1 MIDQLTIDRILDA
14 SNIVD
19 VVSDYV
25 TLRRAG
31 TSYKGLCPFHDDKTP
46 SFSVS
51 PTRGVCKCFSCGK
64 GGNVVHFLMEMEQI
78 GYIDAL
84 KMLAKR
90 YGIEVKEKELSNEER
105 AQQNDRESM
114 FVLNEWASQ
123 YFHNILL
130 RDNDGRAIGLAYFRS
145 RGFRDDII
153 EKFRLGFSLDQQYH
167 PNALYQEAISKGFKE
182 DFLFRT
188 SLCYKT
194 DDGKVRDK
202 FRGRAMFP
210 WFNVSGK
217 ICAFGGRV
225 LDSRTKGVSQK
236 YVNSNDSEIFHKS
249 NELYG
254 IFQAKKAIA
263 KEDRVYMVE
272 GYTDVL
278 SMHQCGIENVV
289 ANSGTALN
297 EAQVRLL
304 HRFTQNI
311 TLLYDGDDAGIHAA
325 LRGTDMFLAGG
336 MNVKILLL
344 PDGDD
349 PDSFARKHNA
359 TEFRQYIEEHQE
371 DFIKFKTKVL
381 QKDSEN
387 DPYKRST
394 MIKDIVSSIAL
405 IPEEITRSVYIHE
418 CSSMLGIPEQTI
430 TNATYQQRKANREK
444 MLKEREQEQARA
456 ERLEQQQKWKGAA
469 NSGTQDPNTQTTQ
482 QTPPPGLPPEDMPPF
497 EDFPPHEGDDVPTG
511 TPQEANTGGIQ
522 TSPQTTSTTTSTN
535 TVPSLGTNNQTTPVT
550 YTQASPQQD
559 SHLSKEDLKFVQVEK
574 LIMTIVVRYGE
585 RSILCQDSD
594 GQDVEI
600 QVVDFVSAELE
611 EDGLTFRN
619 PIYQRML
626 EEAKV
631 HSQDLDFSAKRFF
644 LSSPDL
650 NVSVIAADML
660 NDQYQ
665 LSKMFTEDEKIPKE
679 ESNIG
684 PLLGHLILDYKI
696 NVVDDRLN
704 QLHQMLRDKEVLS
717 DTDRCTEIMEQ
728 YKVLK
733 EIQQKIALRLGDRP
747 LAN

>member
-78 GYIDAL
+78 GYVEAL

-90 YGIEVKEKELSNEER
+90 YGIEVKEKELSSEER
-105 AQQNDRESM
+105 IQQNDRESM

-123 YFHNILL
+123 YFHDILL
-130 RDNDGRAIGLAYFRS
+130 HNNDGRAIGLAYFRS

-153 EKFRLGFSLDQQYH
+153 EKFRLGFSLDIQYH
-167 PNALYQEAISKGFKE
+167 PNTLYQEAISKGFKE
-182 DFLFRT
+182 EFLFRT
-188 SLCYKT
+188 SLCYKS

-217 ICAFGGRV
+217 ICGFGGRV
-225 LDSRTKGVSQK
+225 LDARTKGVSQK
-236 YVNSNDSEIFHKS
+236 YVNSNDSEVFHKL

-254 IFQAKKAIA
+254 LFQAKKVIA
-263 KEDRVYMVE
+263 KEDRAYIVE
-272 GYTDVL
+272 GYTDVI

-304 HRFTQNI
+304 HRFTSNV

-336 MNVKILLL
+336 MNVKVLLL

-359 TEFRQYIEEHQE
+359 TDFRKYIEEHQV
-371 DFIKFKTKVL
+371 DFIKFKTSVL
-381 QKDSEN
+381 QKDSAN
-387 DPYKRST
+387 DPFKRAT
-394 MIKDIVSSIAL
+394 MIKDIVTSISL

-418 CSSMLGIPEQTI
+418 CSTMLGIPEQTLI
-430 TNATYQQRKANREK
+430 NETYRQRKANREK
-444 MLKEREQEQARA
+444 KLKEQEQEQART
-456 ERLEQQQKWKGAA
+456 ERLANQQKWKNAPTTSA
-469 NSGTQDPNTQTTQ
+469 TPTQTGGKQ
-482 QTPPPGLPPEDMPPF
+482 QTLPPELPPEDMPPF
-497 EDFPPHEGDDVPTG
+497 EDYPPHEEDPFLTKETTSPGADNNQSPT
-511 TPQEANTGGIQ
+511 TVVQANDNNQSVQLPDAG
-522 TSPQTTSTTTSTN
+522 TSPQPQTASSPV
-535 TVPSLGTNNQTTPVT
+535 VPKPG
-550 YTQASPQQD
+550 
-559 SHLSKEDLKFVQVEK
+559 LSKEDLRYIQVEK
-574 LIMTIVVRYGE
+574 LIMTAVVKYGE
-585 RSILCQDSD
+585 QPITTQDED
-594 GQDVEI
+594 GNDIQIPVVE
-600 QVVDFVSAELE
+600 FVSRELE
-611 EDGLTFRN
+611 EDGLRFRDNTYQKMLDDARLQMEN
-619 PIYQRML
+619 P
-626 EEAKV
+626 
-631 HSQDLDFSAKRFF
+631 DFSAKRFF

-650 NVSVIAADML
+650 NISLIAADML
-660 NDQYQ
+660 NDQYP
-665 LSKMFTEDEKIPKE
+665 LSKMFTEDERIPKE

-684 PLLGHLILDYKI
+684 PMLGHLMLDYKI

-704 QLHQMLRDKEVLS
+704 QLHQMLRDKDVLS
-717 DTDRCTEIMEQ
+717 DSARCIEIMEQ
-728 YKVLK
+728 YKILK
-733 EIQQKIALRLGDRP
+733 DIQRKIALRLGDRP

>member
-51 PTRGVCKCFSCGK
+51 PARGVCKCFSCGK

-78 GYIDAL
+78 GYVDAL

-90 YGIEVKEKELSNEER
+90 YGIEVKEKELTNEER

-114 FVLNEWASQ
+114 FVLNEWASR
-123 YFHNILL
+123 YFHDILL

-153 EKFRLGFSLDQQYH
+153 EKFRLGFSLDLQYH
-167 PNALYQEAISKGFKE
+167 PNTLYQEAISKGFKE
-182 DFLFRT
+182 EFLFKT
-188 SLCYKT
+188 SLCYKS

-217 ICAFGGRV
+217 ICGFGGRV
-225 LDSRTKGVSQK
+225 LDARTKGVSQK
-236 YVNSNDSEIFHKS
+236 YVNSNDSEVFHKL

-254 IFQAKKAIA
+254 LFQAKKAIA
-263 KEDRVYMVE
+263 KEDRAYIVE
-272 GYTDVL
+272 GYTDVI

-304 HRFTQNI
+304 HRFTSNV

-325 LRGTDMFLAGG
+325 LRGTDMFLSGG
-336 MNVKILLL
+336 MNVKVLLL

-359 TEFRQYIEEHQE
+359 TDFRKYIEEHQV
-371 DFIKFKTKVL
+371 DFIKFKTSVL

-387 DPYKRST
+387 DPIKRAT
-394 MIKDIVSSIAL
+394 MIKDIVASIAL

-418 CSSMLGIPEQTI
+418 CSTMLGIPEQTLI
-430 TNATYQQRKANREK
+430 NATNLQRKANRDK
-444 MLKEREQEQARA
+444 KLKEQEQEKARE
-456 ERLEQQQKWKGAA
+456 ERLANQQKWKDAP
-469 NSGTQDPNTQTTQ
+469 TTQTQ
-482 QTPPPGLPPEDMPPF
+482 VVGQSQTTPPGLPPEDMPPF
-497 EDFPPHEGDDVPTG
+497 EDFPPHEEELT
-511 TPQEANTGGIQ
+511 Q
-522 TSPQTTSTTTSTN
+522 TK
-535 TVPSLGTNNQTTPVT
+535 QTTPPADSNQPAPVVIQT
-550 YTQASPQQD
+550 GNNQPVQTPDVGTSTSTQPQ
-559 SHLSKEDLKFVQVEK
+559 STSVVPTPRMSKEDLRFIQVEK
-574 LIMTIVVRYGE
+574 LIMAIIVKYGE
-585 RSILCQDSD
+585 QCITTQDDEGNDILMPV
-594 GQDVEI
+594 VE
-600 QVVDFVSAELE
+600 FVSRELE
-611 EDGLTFRN
+611 EDGLRFRDAT
-619 PIYQRML
+619 YQRML
-626 EEAKV
+626 DDARQQLENPN
-631 HSQDLDFSAKRFF
+631 FSAKRFF

-650 NVSVIAADML
+650 NISLIAADML

-665 LSKMFTEDEKIPKE
+665 LSKMFTEDERIPKE

-684 PLLGHLILDYKI
+684 PMLGHLILDYKI
-696 NVVDDRLN
+696 TVVDDRLN
-704 QLHQMLRDKEVLS
+704 QLHQMLRDKELLS
-717 DTDRCTEIMEQ
+717 DSARCSEIMEQ
-728 YKVLK
+728 YKILK
-733 EIQQKIALRLGDRP
+733 EIQRKIALRLGDRP
-747 LAN
+747 LANR